1 MGFAARSVSGHGAAF
16 PFVVF
21 ALLCAEYGANVT
33 TRQTSSDIV
42 RDGPNRN
49 ANRNGAAEATS
60 QVIKMGTASFW
71 RHGYEPS
78 GSRPD
83 GVWRVL
89 EPSGS

>member
-42 RDGPNRN
+42 RDRPNRN

-60 QVIKMGTASFW
+60 QVIKMGM
-71 RHGYEPS
+71 R
-78 GSRPD
+78 
-83 GVWRVL
+83 RVGL
-89 EPSGS
+89 EPTTYGLKARCSTS